1 MREMA
6 PPFNRDKPRA
16 KSATPK
22 ITFTFINNKGSKD
35 KENES
40 ASNMMNKFPSTNA
53 SASTNYNDYRAE
65 DAVI

>member
-35 KENES
+35 KENE
-40 ASNMMNKFPSTNA
+40 FPSTNA